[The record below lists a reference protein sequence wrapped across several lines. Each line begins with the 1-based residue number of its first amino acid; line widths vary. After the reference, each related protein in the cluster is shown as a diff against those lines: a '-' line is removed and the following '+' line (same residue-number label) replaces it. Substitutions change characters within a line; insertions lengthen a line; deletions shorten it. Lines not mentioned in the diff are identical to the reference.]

1 MAQPQSRPQRQPA
14 NATDSRRD
22 AGLVDGTR
30 RDRFLIAL
38 GERTRALRARR
49 GLTRKGLAK
58 MAEVSE
64 RHLANVEMGVGNASI
79 QFLRQLARALNC
91 TLAELVGDET
101 ASSPEWL
108 MIREILRGR
117 SDPELAQARGS
128 LAAMFGAPASQA
140 ARRQRVALVGLRGA
154 GKSTLGRMLAD
165 SWVLPFVEL
174 NRQIES
180 VAGCSLSEIHS
191 LYGPAAYRRYEKR
204 ALEDTI
210 QRFPRAVIATP
221 GGIVSDPATFNLLLA
236 HCYTVWVRATPE
248 EHMSRVLAQGDTRP
262 MAGHS
267 GNREAMED
275 LRRILDS
282 RAAFY
287 SKADEVF
294 DTSDKTMED
303 CFVGLQEQLR
313 GTISIAG

>member
-1 MAQPQSRPQRQPA
+1 MEMPVPPLAADLAQTPA
-14 NATDSRRD
+14 RD
-22 AGLVDGTR
+22 P
-30 RDRFLIAL
+30 FLAAL
-38 GERTRALRARR
+38 GERTRALRSRR
-49 GLTRKGLAK
+49 GLTRRGLAK
-58 MAEVSE
+58 AAEVSE

-79 QFLRQLARALNC
+79 QFLRQVALALNC

-117 SDPELAQARGS
+117 SESELSQARGS

-140 ARRQRVALVGLRGA
+140 ARRQRVALIGLRGA

-165 SWVLPFVEL
+165 SWVVPFIEL
-174 NRQIES
+174 NRQVES
-180 VAGCSLSEIHS
+180 LAGCSLAEIHS
-191 LYGPAAYRRYEKR
+191 LYGPAAYRRHEKR

-221 GGIVSDPATFNLLLA
+221 GGIVSEPATFNMLLA
-236 HCYTVWVRATPE
+236 HCYTVWVRASPE

-262 MAGHS
+262 MS
-267 GNREAMED
+267 GNAEAMND
-275 LRRILDS
+275 LRRILES

-303 CFVGLQEQLR
+303 AFVALQEQLR
-313 GTISIAG
+313 GTIQIAG